1 MNKIHFIGIGGIG
14 ISTLAQI
21 YNEQG
26 KTITGS
32 DIEDS
37 ELIAHLKEDG
47 IKVALNHAEENL
59 DDDTDLVIYSFAIEE
74 KNVERQ
80 KAKHLNIKQISYP
93 EALGEFTKDFYV
105 IGITGTHGKS
115 TTTSM
120 VAVMAEKAGI
130 DPNVI
135 VGTKIREFGNK
146 NYRLGKSSVLIIE
159 ACEFRNAFLNYKL
172 DVLAIINIDND
183 HLDFFK
189 THENYVKAFNEACKR
204 VPENGYI
211 IIDADDYFSENIN
224 AGSKAKL
231 IKITSDKAKFDADNN
246 KTDAKTYFLEDHTLN
261 SPKNASLEI
270 HPDIPGKFNIRNAS
284 FAAVIGNEILKI
296 PTSKLEEG
304 IKAFKG
310 SWRRMELKQ
319 TNLENILFYDDYG
332 HLPAEIDNT
341 LKAIRETHP
350 TKRIIA
356 VFQPHQFIRIRNL
369 LKEFGECFEAADL
382 VLIPDILR
390 NRDTLEQMASIKT
403 DELLNEIKKH
413 KPANKVFHT
422 TDIEDTATWLK
433 THQSDFDVIVATG
446 SGNIK
451 KLYKML

>member
-21 YNEQG
+21 YHDQG
-26 KTITGS
+26 KTVTGS

-37 ELIAHLKEDG
+37 ELISHLKEDG
-47 IKVALNHAEENL
+47 LKIALEHKEENL
-59 DDDTDLVIYSFAIEE
+59 EDDTDLVIYSFAIEE
-74 KNVERQ
+74 ENVERQ
-80 KAKHLNIKQISYP
+80 KAKRLNIPQLSYP
-93 EALGEFTKDFYV
+93 EALGKFTQNYYV

-120 VAVMAEKAGI
+120 VAVMAEKAGL

-146 NYRLGKSSVLIIE
+146 NYRLGKSNILIIE

-172 DVLAIINIDND
+172 DTLAIINIDND

-189 THENYVKAFNEACKR
+189 THENYVKAFNEVCKI
-204 VPENGYI
+204 VSKDGFI
-211 IIDADDYFSENIN
+211 ITDADDHFSENIN
-224 AGSKAKL
+224 EGAQAKL
-231 IKITSDKAKFDADNN
+231 IRITSNEQKFKNGTAD
-246 KTDAKTYFLEDHTLN
+246 YLLEDHLLSSSN
-261 SPKNASLEI
+261 VHLEI
-270 HPDIPGKFNIRNAS
+270 YPDVPGKFNIRNAG
-284 FAAVIGNEILKI
+284 FAAIIGQEVLKI
-296 PTSKLEEG
+296 PKEKTEEG
-304 IKAFKG
+304 IHAFKG

-319 TNLENILFYDDYG
+319 TNLENVLFYDDYG

-390 NRDTLEQMASIKT
+390 NRDTVEQMASIKT
-403 DELLNEIKKH
+403 DELLDEIRKH
-413 KPANKVFHT
+413 KPQDKVFHT
-422 TDIEDTATWLK
+422 TDIEDTAKWLK
-433 THQSDFDVIVATG
+433 AHQNEFDVIVAMG

-451 KLYKML
+451 KLYKLL